1 MNPKSV
7 ICCEPEIVPSELPPA
22 GVSSNVVTLPSIEDE
37 NEPVNVFKD
46 VLSISNPS
54 MVVTLLSIEPVNV
67 LSADIS
73 VTAPPDIVTVTSPLP
88 SSVTSPPSN
97 VILVTPSTS
106 SPVSEF
112 TFKEAGVA
120 IVTVVSP
127 LPSSVTVAPL
137 NVIESTED
145 TVVIPSSTDNAAGV
159 DIVTV
164 TSPLPSSLTV
174 APLKEMLSTPL
185 TLPTCKVYADGK
197 EPLRTPSAFNLDFTL
212 ASV

>member
-145 TVVIPSSTDNAAGV
+145 TVVIPSSTDNAAAL
-159 DIVTV
+159 IVTV
-164 TSPLPSSLTV
+164 TSPFKSSVTV

-197 EPLRTPSAFNLDFTL
+197 EPLRTPSTFNLSFTL